1 MPYFDVATTR
11 KLTTETKT
19 QLQRELGRLIELIPG
34 KSEQWLMTQLRDEA
48 CLSFAGSNEEPAAVV
63 TLKTFGEL
71 KPEQYDLLTAEICS
85 CIQQL
90 LQTQPSRIYVMY
102 EPVTHW
108 GWNSSN
114 F

>member
-1 MPYFDVATTR
+1 MPYFDVATTQ

-19 QLQRELGRLIELIPG
+19 QLQHALGRLIEWIPG
-34 KSEQWLMTQLRDEA
+34 KSEQWLMVQIRDGA
-48 CLSFAGSNEEPAAVV
+48 CLSFAGSDREPAAVV

-71 KPEQYDLLTAEICS
+71 ESEQYDLLTAGICGS
-85 CIQQL
+85 VQEL
-90 LQTQPSRIYVMY
+90 LQTDPVRTYVIY